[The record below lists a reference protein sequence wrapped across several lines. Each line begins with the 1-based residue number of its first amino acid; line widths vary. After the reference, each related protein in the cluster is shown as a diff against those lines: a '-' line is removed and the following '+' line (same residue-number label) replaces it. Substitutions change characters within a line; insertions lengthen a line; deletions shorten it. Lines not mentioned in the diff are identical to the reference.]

1 MDLHFV
7 LQGYALS
14 AGLIVA
20 IGAQNA
26 HVLRMG
32 LLRRHV
38 ALTVIL
44 CAASDALL
52 IGLGIVGMG
61 AFMAQW
67 PRTLQVATW
76 AAAAFLLAYGWRALR
91 SATTGQGARIVEGA
105 VAVSRRTAVLTVL
118 AFTYLNPHTY
128 LDTVVLI
135 GSIGGRL
142 TVSERFLFYIG
153 CVLASVSWFLM
164 LGYGAR
170 WLAPLF
176 AKPLSWRILD
186 AVIGVTMTALAVGL
200 LHGQRAFGVV

>member
-1 MDLHFV
+1 MDLHLV

-38 ALTVIL
+38 ALTVSL

-61 AFMAQW
+61 TLMAQW
-67 PRTLQVATW
+67 PQALQVATW
-76 AAAAFLLAYGWRALR
+76 AGAAFLLAYGWRALR
-91 SATTGQGARIVEGA
+91 SATTGQGAQIVEGA
-105 VAVSRRTAVLTVL
+105 VAISRRTAVLTVL

-176 AKPLSWRILD
+176 ARPLSWRILD
-186 AVIGVTMTALAVGL
+186 GVIGVTMTALAVGL